1 MPKAAGAGAA
11 QLKALVDAAE
21 AEVARLRE
29 ISIEATKA
37 FKLAKKAEKETPRE
51 SMRKAREEKEKL
63 AKEVQYAVCLSGCT
77 WPNT

>member
-1 MPKAAGAGAA
+1 MPKAAGDSAA

-37 FKLAKKAEKETPRE
+37 FKLAKKAEKEIPRE

-63 AKEVQYAVCLSGCT
+63 AKQVQCCLPV
-77 WPNT
+77 WLHLAK